1 MRTTRLI
8 HLLLMLPLCLLAQ
21 TRRLEPLTQEDGL
34 RDPSVTSVLR
44 DRHGFVFLGTEQ
56 GVSRFDGTN
65 ILNINFPADDAQR
78 NMAVNTMAEQD
89 GETLLVGN
97 KVGLW
102 QLNRRLLSMQ
112 RIHKE
117 TIDVEV
123 CDMANDNNGTL
134 FIGTAKGLFRMTD
147 GRIEPVNIF
156 ARRPTANHTIHKL
169 ALGRET
175 LYLLAGNLLAAMPVK
190 SPEKTTFH
198 PLPTPLTSTRI
209 TSIAYLQG
217 LVYLGTHERGVLSF
231 NPKSQRF
238 SPFAN
243 NICNVSA
250 LSADRHGHLLVATAF
265 DGCMEMDINSHKI
278 THRYISQPTAS
289 TDNVTRTRF
298 NNAVLFSRDNNGNDW
313 IGYKFFGLDYSFL
326 NRGIFQTFGVPG
338 VFDSNGHAVRSF
350 LLDGNRTLLGTRNGL
365 FVVDRKSLT
374 VSHMG
379 RNDIGS
385 DIISCIRKVGNNYWV
400 GTIGGGLHCLDIAT
414 LKPKPS
420 ALLGPF
426 GKANIY
432 DMTDDGHGG
441 LWICSSIGLGHYE
454 ANAEAL
460 NIYTTHN
467 SQLPDNEVFCMGLT
481 HDGRGWVSTAG
492 GQCMWNPEQ
501 HMVTTAG
508 MIPQV
513 VKLGLLRSI
522 KSLADGRLLF
532 IPQNG
537 NPAIFNPGNN
547 GLNALSL
554 EALGRNNT
562 FLDILPLGNK
572 RYIVTCSDA
581 VYLVG
586 EGGRLRRFG
595 HIDGLSNSQFQ
606 SHAIWI
612 DSKSGTY
619 WAATNGGL
627 VFAKLSNIGKTL
639 FHHIPIILSEIQT
652 DHWFTPQEV
661 STVTLDSLLTLS
673 RHNSEFTARFTPL
686 AFGNTRDLNFR
697 YRLEGHDQQWR
708 MADRTRT
715 ITYRGLWPGRYT
727 LRIEAVGMPELC
739 GCLTVDVPMTT
750 NAILLLVIMAL
761 LGTLLA
767 HILWCRYHRKPYFW
781 KRLAPQPEKYQKSR
795 LDEKEGRKMQQAL
808 LQLMEKEHPY
818 LNPDLQM
825 ADLANALGC
834 STHTLSQVFSLQLH
848 RNYYD
853 FIAEYRIKAFKKL
866 AQQPANR
873 NLTITALAEQCGF
886 KSRNPFLVAF
896 KKFTGMTPKDYMK
909 RLGK

>member
-8 HLLLMLPLCLLAQ
+8 HLLLMMPLCLLAQ
-21 TRRLEPLTQEDGL
+21 TQQLEPLTQEDGL
-34 RDPSVTSVLR
+34 RNPSVTSVLR

-65 ILNINFPADDAQR
+65 ILNINFPADDTQR

-97 KVGLW
+97 KTGLW
-102 QLNRRLLSMQ
+102 QLNRLKLSMQ

-123 CDMANDNNGTL
+123 CDMASDNNGTL

-190 SPEKTTFH
+190 SPEKTSFH
-198 PLPTPLTSTRI
+198 PLPAPLASTRI
-209 TSIAYLQG
+209 TSITYLQG
-217 LVYLGTHERGVLSF
+217 QVYIGTHERGVITF
-231 NPKSQRF
+231 NPKSKRF

-243 NICNVSA
+243 NIRNVSA

-278 THRYISQPTAS
+278 THRYTSQPTAS
-289 TDNVTRTRF
+289 TDNVTRIRF
-298 NNAVLFSRDNNGNDW
+298 NNAVLFCRDNNGNDW

-365 FVVDRKSLT
+365 FVVDHKSLM

-379 RNDIGS
+379 RNDIES
-385 DIISCIRKVGNNYWV
+385 DIISCIRKVGSNYWV
-400 GTIGGGLHCLDIAT
+400 GTIGGGLHCLDITT

-420 ALLGPF
+420 IPLGSF

-454 ANAEAL
+454 ANAGAL
-460 NIYTTHN
+460 HIYTTHN

-513 VKLGLLRSI
+513 VKLGLLRSV
-522 KSLADGRLLF
+522 KSLDDGRLLF

-547 GLNALSL
+547 GLNTLSL
-554 EALGRNNT
+554 EALGHNNT

-627 VFAKLSNIGKTL
+627 VFAKLSDIGKTQ

-686 AFGNTRDLNFR
+686 AFGNTRDLTFR

-727 LRIEAVGMPELC
+727 LRIETVGMPELC

-750 NAILLLVIMAL
+750 NAILLLIIMAL
-761 LGTLLA
+761 LAALLI
-767 HILWCRYHRKPYFW
+767 HVLWCRYHRKPYFW

-795 LDEKEGRKMQQAL
+795 LDEKEGRKLQQAL

-825 ADLANALGC
+825 ADLSNALGC

-909 RLGK
+909 GLGK